1 MGISPGKGGEEQK
14 HSTPGSVTPHCS
26 CVTFPFSSF
35 CTGRNTHMK
44 ERFLKS
50 LKLNESFFKSASSG
64 LLERDLKGDK
74 SSIPSL
80 SSKHILVVMC
90 L

>member
-1 MGISPGKGGEEQK
+1 
-14 HSTPGSVTPHCS
+14 
-26 CVTFPFSSF
+26 
-35 CTGRNTHMK
+35 MK

-74 SSIPSL
+74 SRIQFI
-80 SSKHILVVMC
+80 SSKQILVEFY
-90 L
+90 

>member
-1 MGISPGKGGEEQK
+1 
-14 HSTPGSVTPHCS
+14 
-26 CVTFPFSSF
+26 
-35 CTGRNTHMK
+35 MK

-50 LKLNESFFKSASSG
+50 LKVNESFFKSASSG

-74 SSIPSL
+74 SSVSFL
-80 SSKHILVVMC
+80 SSKHDLVEMY